1 MDERTKRKAEDELTE
16 IVNEFKRGKL
26 SIDTE
31 NGRRIEEKSPGK
43 PSPLELPGVRHSSG
57 YPPENGPP
65 RSSRQVSREV
75 RVDVVDKNT
84 LIWLESKQ
92 NVLLFNEEY
101 GVEISRLETPSS
113 DTEAKAETQLDDN
126 VSRPGAPVS
135 DVERKPESPDSP
147 CFRISMETS
156 GTCDYEDAQWFVK
169 QASNFL
175 RLIASEGV
183 YAKCFWYEGPIPRGS
198 DGSPAV
204 SSVVKKIKGHDGKN
218 LERIQERTGVI
229 IGVVL
234 NNKAISVAQ
243 SGITDLPHRVIGVR
257 LRCVRMRGVRDA
269 SKKIQQLLGLAGDYF
284 LRETSLDAKERETA
298 DSDSPRGG
306 SSPLPPSSFG
316 VKRNLVPRT
325 GGQCS
330 TSVSLPLYT
339 PFEKQEG
346 KSREGYLYRDV
357 APDAYAPP
365 SRVLCREPPHTEVIH
380 EEPDDISHFEARN
393 TSNLLYIYNLPGH
406 IPVRILKSIFQK
418 VLAEKLD
425 LPYTR
430 EVVIH
435 AIVAS
440 DESYAII
447 QLASEGFVAAALRL
461 YSEDKT
467 VFDGL
472 KVGLPRVMISKAT
485 PARPSYYSGA
495 VEVKNIEPISYPLD
509 DRYLQKDSFPYGS
522 RRNPEPRFSEHDYR
536 HNRKSIPWW
545 DQVTDEEP
553 NTLFLTELTIHT
565 SAQSIRNLF
574 EDILTHYIGPPL
586 VSSSGRKLVLDVR
599 YVHSKQCA
607 FVDMA
612 TPELVDFML
621 DLHSQRPE
629 LFDFMKM
636 EIGNKYINE
645 NKEEQLA
652 RPDWVQHD
660 IRPGGYPPVKPRGIP
675 HVEPLGGHGFIG
687 RNVRGMRS
695 FDFTQETSDNYYS
708 TFDFRKRPK
717 SDPEKTVFA
726 YSFPPNA
733 TGKIIYQIFE
743 RVLFQNRQG
752 LMHDEIVTE
761 VRMPSNSY
769 AFIVFATVE
778 LTRLALQLYA
788 QDRDIYD
795 KIQLRPH
802 IDSKMEER
810 FWDCFQEHDHEFRGA
825 ARSVEF
831 SNKNHHRLED
841 HPSTIGSYSK
851 SQPWEKVNPSTEH
864 YIHAPSSH

>member
-1 MDERTKRKAEDELTE
+1 MDELTKRKAEDELTE
-16 IVNEFKRGKL
+16 FFNEFKRGKL

-43 PSPLELPGVRHSSG
+43 PSPLELPGVRNSSG
-57 YPPENGPP
+57 YPSENGP
-65 RSSRQVSREV
+65 RSSRQVSCEV

-92 NVLLFNEEY
+92 NSQLFNEEY
-101 GVEISRLETPSS
+101 GVEISRQETSLAE
-113 DTEAKAETQLDDN
+113 TGAKAETDEN
-126 VSRPGAPVS
+126 VSRQGAPS
-135 DVERKPESPDSP
+135 CDFERKADSQPDSI

-156 GTCDYEDAQWFVK
+156 GTCDQDDAQWFVK

-175 RLIASEGV
+175 SLIASQGV

-204 SSVVKKIKGHDGKN
+204 SAVVKKIKGHDGKN

-243 SGITDLPHRVIGVR
+243 SGIADLPHRVIGVR

-269 SKKIQQLLGLAGDYF
+269 SKRIQQLLGLAGSYF
-284 LRETSLDAKERETA
+284 LRETSLDVRERETA
-298 DSDSPRGG
+298 ESDSTHGCSP
-306 SSPLPPSSFG
+306 PLPPSGFG
-316 VKRNLVPRT
+316 VKRNLMPRT

-330 TSVSLPLYT
+330 TTVSLPLYT

-346 KSREGYLYRDV
+346 KSREAYLYREV
-357 APDAYAPP
+357 PPDPYTRA
-365 SRVLCREPPHTEVIH
+365 VLCREPPHTEAIH
-380 EEPDDISHFEARN
+380 EEPDDTSHFEPRNN
-393 TSNLLYIYNLPGH
+393 TSNLLYIHNLPGH

-418 VLAEKLD
+418 VLSEKLE

-440 DESYAII
+440 DESYAMI
-447 QLASEGFVAAALRL
+447 QLASEGLVSAALQL

-472 KVGLPRVMISKAT
+472 KVALPRVKISKAT
-485 PARPSYYSGA
+485 TARPTYYSGG
-495 VEVKNIEPISYPLD
+495 VEVKDIEPISYSCD
-509 DRYLQKDSFPYGS
+509 ERYIQKDSFPYGS
-522 RRNPEPRFSEHDYR
+522 RRNPEPRYSEHDYR

-545 DQVTDEEP
+545 DQVTDDEP

-645 NKEEQLA
+645 NKDEQLV

-660 IRPGGYPPVKPRGIP
+660 IRPGGYPPVKPRGIA
-675 HVEPLGGHGFIG
+675 HIEPLGAHGFIG
-687 RNVRGMRS
+687 RNARGMRT
-695 FDFTQETSDNYYS
+695 FDFTQESNDHYYS

-733 TGKIIYQIFE
+733 TGKMIYQIFE

-752 LMHDEIVTE
+752 LMHNEIVTE

-778 LTRLALQLYA
+778 LTRFALQLYA

-810 FWDCFQEHDHEFRGA
+810 FWDCFKEHDHEMRGV
-825 ARSVEF
+825 ARSIEF
-831 SNKNHHRLED
+831 SGKNHHRLED
-841 HPSTIGSYSK
+841 HPSSVGNYSK
-851 SQPWEKVNPSTEH
+851 SQPWEKVNPSNEH
-864 YIHAPSSH
+864 YIHASSSH